1 MTRHY
6 QLHGLRIQASSDHPD
21 VAQMPDRTLRYKG
34 AEALSH
40 SGAADLSLTFSVG
53 GALPSVPDTARH
65 LGQSEH
71 GDIDVWMA
79 DDQMTLQH
87 AEAGVSINPHAGT
100 STASITPD
108 LLAAREARRRDP
120 LFYLITFSLVIL
132 LRYKGWFALHTAA
145 LARDGRGL
153 LLVAQSDSGKSTA
166 TLNLVRQGWD
176 YLSDD
181 TVLLH
186 AEEDCT
192 RAHSFRRN
200 FCVDSDATTLFPE
213 LGRRDWPA
221 SLSDA
226 TKWQVDI
233 DTLFPGQYVPTAVP
247 RVLILPEIAGESKSR
262 VEPVDAKTVLGQLID
277 QGALFLTPDPA
288 VARRQLSIFRRLI
301 QQSQAYRMHAGRD
314 LLDKP
319 RRTHELLAP
328 LLRNASETASG

>member
-6 QLHGLRIQASSDHPD
+6 QLHELRIQASSDHPD
-21 VAQMPDRTLRYKG
+21 VAKMLDRTLHYKG
-34 AEALSH
+34 AEALSA
-40 SGAADLSLTFSVG
+40 SGATDLSLTFSVG
-53 GALPSVPDTARH
+53 DAFPSVPDVARH
-65 LGQSEH
+65 LGRSEH

-79 DDQMTLQH
+79 DEQMALQH
-87 AEAGVSINPHAGT
+87 VGAGVSIDPHAGT
-100 STASITPD
+100 ATASITPD
-108 LLAAREARRRDP
+108 LLAAREDQRRDP

-145 LARDGRGL
+145 LALDGRGL

-166 TLNLVRQGWD
+166 TLNLVRKGWD

-186 AEEDCT
+186 GEDNCA

-200 FCVDSDATTLFPE
+200 FCVDPDATTLFPE
-213 LGRRDWPA
+213 LARRDWPA

-233 DTLFPGQYVPTAVP
+233 DALFPDQYAPTAVP
-247 RVLILPEIAGESKSR
+247 RVLVLPEIAGESKSR

-288 VARRQLSIFRRLI
+288 VAQQQLSVFRRLI
-301 QQSQAYRMHAGRD
+301 QQSQAYRLHAGRD

-319 RRTHELLAP
+319 HRTHELLAP
-328 LLRNASETASG
+328 LLHSASTAA